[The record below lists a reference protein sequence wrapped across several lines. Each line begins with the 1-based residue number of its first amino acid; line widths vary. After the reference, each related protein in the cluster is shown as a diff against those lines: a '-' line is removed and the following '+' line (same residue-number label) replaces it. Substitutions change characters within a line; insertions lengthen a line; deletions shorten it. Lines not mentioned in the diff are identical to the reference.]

1 MRDTSENVM
10 EINHLEGQ
18 GVYEKIIIKM
28 GLKRRQGEGE
38 LQRMY

>member
-10 EINHLEGQ
+10 EINHLEGK
-18 GVYEKIIIKM
+18 GVYERII
-28 GLKRRQGEGE
+28 LKWILREDSEGE